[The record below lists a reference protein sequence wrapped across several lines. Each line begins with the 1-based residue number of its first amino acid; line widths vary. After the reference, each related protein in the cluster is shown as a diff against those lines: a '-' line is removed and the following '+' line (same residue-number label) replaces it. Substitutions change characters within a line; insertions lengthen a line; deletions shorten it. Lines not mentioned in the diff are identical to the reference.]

1 MGIIYSTCVTVGY
14 NKNWQRRCQ
23 ELAQGNCKSLRNQK
37 KFNDAKL
44 LMETQRKV
52 IDLLD
57 LAALVSSTQS
67 GSDINGTGGGNQFC
81 DVLTTPFPFSLMLG
95 KNFENG
101 QTAKA
106 FANAYENIQSHHHS
120 GNSAE
125 SHEVTG
131 VNQTDFSASY
141 QPCKE
146 DFETAYR
153 KLSRL
158 GESVFIDDVLDQ
170 IEIIAK
176 EGEYSLNNNWRIITE
191 KNIEIWSQKK

>member
-1 MGIIYSTCVTVGY
+1 MGAIYNSCVAVGY
-14 NKNWQRRCQ
+14 NNNWQRRCQ
-23 ELAQGNCKSLRNQK
+23 ELAQGNCNSLRNQK

-81 DVLTTPFPFSLMLG
+81 DVLTTPFPFSSMLVE
-95 KNFENG
+95 NFESG
-101 QTAKA
+101 QTAQA
-106 FANAYENIQSHHHS
+106 FADAYENIQLHHKPGNTIERQEITGTQPTASS
-120 GNSAE
+120 G
-125 SHEVTG
+125 
-131 VNQTDFSASY
+131 FY
-141 QPCKE
+141 LPCKE

-158 GESVFIDDVLDQ
+158 GESVSIDAVLDQ
-170 IEIIAK
+170 IEINVK
-176 EGEYSLNNNWRIITE
+176 NEKYSLNNNWRMITE
-191 KNIEIWSQKK
+191 KNIEIWSKKS